1 MERTFLKRGGLAI
14 GVLAMAAVPVLG
26 SIDAGAGTSSQAAP
40 SADTVQSHPLGFQ
53 AEREAQAK
61 FLETAVWN
69 EAVAQAQAAAASA
82 HRGGGGG
89 GGRCAPGD
97 FVCFRACTIER
108 ESHGNYTD
116 ASANGTYR
124 GAWQFNQSTW
134 DSNAAAAGRTDLV
147 GQDPAAASPT
157 DQDAV
162 AQTTYQS
169 RGSQPWGG
177 RC

>member
-1 MERTFLKRGGLAI
+1 MERTLLKRGGLAI

-61 FLETAVWN
+61 FLNTAAWN
-69 EAVAQAQAAAASA
+69 EAVAQARAAQGGV
-82 HRGGGGG
+82 RGTGG

-97 FVCFRACTIER
+97 FECFRACTIER

-124 GAWQFNQSTW
+124 GAWQFSQSTW
-134 DSNAAAAGRTDLV
+134 DSNAAASGRDDLV
-147 GQDPAAASPT
+147 GQDPAAASPD
-157 DQDAV
+157 DQDSV
-162 AQTTYQS
+162 AHATYQA

>member
-1 MERTFLKRGGLAI
+1 MERSMLRRGGLVI
-14 GVLAMAAVPVLG
+14 GLLAMAAVPVLG
-26 SIDAGAGTSSQAAP
+26 TIDAGAGTSSQAAP
-40 SADTVQSHPLGFQ
+40 SAETVQNHPLGFQ

-61 FLETAVWN
+61 FLNTAAWN
-69 EAVAQAQAAAASA
+69 EAVAQARAAQ
-82 HRGGGGG
+82 GGGVRGTGG

-97 FVCFRACTIER
+97 FECFRACTIER

-134 DSNAAAAGRTDLV
+134 DSNAAASGRTDLV
-147 GQDPAAASPT
+147 GQDPAAVAPG
-157 DQDAV
+157 DQDSV
-162 AQTTYQS
+162 AQATYQA